1 MYNKILKRP
10 MFRRGGSSFQAQG
23 TGITSPF
30 DTPRGGYYGGGTIG
44 GGAIHGNPIGNR
56 TGFDDPTLEEL
67 AVEKTEIFAPKKNE
81 WLNDVVGS
89 FGEYS
94 NIKNADGS
102 YKTIG
107 EMGYDQ
113 AKNITALR
121 KEREEERKLAAL
133 SNVEAQELA
142 LAKKLEEKASLERT
156 KANIRP
162 LDVDAKKA
170 LVAEARDMLAQ
181 AKIDYA
187 DKSKYPD
194 GIPQHIKDE
203 IEALNTLAL
212 GQNYWSIARAAEHAA
227 SVYSTEEVLDNMTAD
242 QIKAAIDALIAK
254 LTGNRFKIARGGRV
268 GLYNSYPGTVGN
280 AAEITETET
289 ISPTGAVE
297 ASTTE
302 IANDTINRP
311 NEGAGLGLGEGDEAY
326 QLLRARLPQEISD
339 DIVKL
344 IAYNPSAFQDFANIE
359 NQEDVIAFNSKYGVE
374 LVIDAQQV

>member
-23 TGITSPF
+23 TGITSPY
-30 DTPRGGYYGGGTIG
+30 DVPRRGLVQQPGGYAGK
-44 GGAIHGNPIGNR
+44 
-56 TGFDDPTLEEL
+56 TLEEL

-94 NIKNADGS
+94 NVRNEDGS

-107 EMGYDQ
+107 EMGYNQ
-113 AKNITALR
+113 AENIDKVRTD
-121 KEREEERKLAAL
+121 RENERKLAAL

-142 LAKKLEEKASLERT
+142 LAKEKEEAAALART

-170 LVAEARDMLAQ
+170 LIIEAKDMLAQ
-181 AKIDYA
+181 AKEDYA
-187 DKSKYPD
+187 NTEG

-212 GQNYWSIARAAEHAA
+212 GQNFWSEARAAEYAA
-227 SVYSTEEVLDNMTAD
+227 TVYSTEEVLENMSAA
-242 QIKAAIDALIAK
+242 QIKSAIDTLIAK
-254 LTGNRFKIARGGRV
+254 LTGDRFKIARGGRV

-280 AAEITETET
+280 AAEITQTEE
-289 ISPTGAVE
+289 ISPSGAVE

-302 IANDTINRP
+302 IANDTITHP

-326 QLLRARLPQEISD
+326 QLLRARLPQEITN

>member
-1 MYNKILKRP
+1 

-23 TGITSPF
+23 TGITSPY
-30 DTPRGGYYGGGTIG
+30 DVPRRGLVQQPGGYAGK
-44 GGAIHGNPIGNR
+44 
-56 TGFDDPTLEEL
+56 TLEEL
-67 AVEKTEIFAPKKNE
+67 AIEKEQIFAPKKGE
-81 WLNDVVGS
+81 WLNDVIGS
-89 FGEYS
+89 FGAYGNPYKES
-94 NIKNADGS
+94 GEA
-102 YKTIG
+102 KTIG
-107 EMGYDQ
+107 EMGYEQ
-113 AKNITALR
+113 TEGITALR
-121 KEREEERKLAAL
+121 KEREEKRQLAAL
-133 SNVEAQELA
+133 SNIETQEAA
-142 LAKKLEEKASLERT
+142 IAKALEEAEALKRT
-156 KANIRP
+156 KASIRP

-194 GIPQHIKDE
+194 GIPQHVKDE

-212 GQNYWSIARAAEHAA
+212 GQNYWSIARASEYAA
-227 SVYSTEEVLDNMTAD
+227 TVYSTEVVLKSMTAD
-242 QIKAAIDALIAK
+242 QIKAAIDELIAK

-302 IANDTINRP
+302 IANDTINHP

-326 QLLRARLPQEISD
+326 QLLRARLPQEITD
-339 DIVKL
+339 DIVRL

-359 NQEDVIAFNSKYGVE
+359 TQEDVIAFNNKYGVE
-374 LVIDAQQV
+374 LVIDAPQV

>member
-1 MYNKILKRP
+1 
-10 MFRRGGSSFQAQG
+10 
-23 TGITSPF
+23 
-30 DTPRGGYYGGGTIG
+30 
-44 GGAIHGNPIGNR
+44 
-56 TGFDDPTLEEL
+56 
-67 AVEKTEIFAPKKNE
+67 
-81 WLNDVVGS
+81 
-89 FGEYS
+89 
-94 NIKNADGS
+94 
-102 YKTIG
+102 
-107 EMGYDQ
+107 
-113 AKNITALR
+113 
-121 KEREEERKLAAL
+121 
-133 SNVEAQELA
+133 
-142 LAKKLEEKASLERT
+142 
-156 KANIRP
+156 
-162 LDVDAKKA
+162 
-170 LVAEARDMLAQ
+170 MLAQ

-187 DKSKYPD
+187 DKSKYPE

-227 SVYSTEEVLDNMTAD
+227 SVYATEEVLENMTAE

-280 AAEITETET
+280 AAEITQTEE
-289 ISPTGAVE
+289 ISPSGAVE

-302 IANDTINRP
+302 IANDTITHP

-326 QLLRARLPQEISD
+326 QLLRARLPQEITN